1 MEINN
6 MKNEYILSVGI
17 LVVFDILVLKFIG
30 TAGIDIINSVLL
42 LIVPLPVI
50 KSGTLPVFAKAL
62 SSISGREL

>member
-17 LVVFDILVLKFIG
+17 LVALDILVLKFIG

-42 LIVPLPVI
+42 LIVVLNLKD
-50 KSGTLPVFAKAL
+50 KSIGGEKKNDEF
-62 SSISGREL
+62 